1 MAYRGW
7 PLASDSYTK
16 DKELNATVLGQRM
29 PAEIRMIESVK
40 LHALGDKDR
49 GRTLLT
55 NTLNSYCIL

>member
-1 MAYRGW
+1 MQLSWGE
-7 PLASDSYTK
+7 DT
-16 DKELNATVLGQRM
+16 